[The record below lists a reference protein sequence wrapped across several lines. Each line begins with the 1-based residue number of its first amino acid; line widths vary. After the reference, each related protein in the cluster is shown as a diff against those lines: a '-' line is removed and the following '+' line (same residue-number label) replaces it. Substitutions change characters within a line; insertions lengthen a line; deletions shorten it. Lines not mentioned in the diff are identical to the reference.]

1 MQNLNAEEFKT
12 DSFIQHELEVG
23 SEGKESIELQD
34 IILRLGSEEYLAPD
48 HLLQYTF
55 SEKC

>member
-1 MQNLNAEEFKT
+1 MQNLDAEEFKT
-12 DSFIQHELEVG
+12 ESFIKHELAGDFGEN
-23 SEGKESIELQD
+23 ESIELQD

-48 HLLQYTF
+48 HLKQYTF